1 MLSQNLIHLQ
11 TLHLHGNKKTDSEA
25 TPLSSWQLIQRPDVT
40 KVLVIY
46 NYVML
51 LAFTFTAVFPV
62 FQYTPVDLG
71 GLGFSS
77 AMIAACTGING
88 GSQSIWLLLVF
99 PNLHRRIGTGRI
111 LWWAASAWPVFF
123 LAAPIYHYLLANGYK
138 TLFWS
143 TGPPALFLGSSVA
156 MAFST
161 FFFSFFL
168 LLLPLPLLLWP
179 PSPDKTRRTAGIQ
192 LALNDIA
199 PSHDTLGTLN
209 AIALAIQSGLR
220 AVAPAVATSV
230 YAIGVKYDILGG
242 QLFWLCN
249 VVLAAGLWA
258 LLPLLPEKANGGVK
272 KSGSGRV

>member
-88 GSQSIWLLLVF
+88 GSQSFWLLLVF

-161 FFFSFFL
+161 FFFILFSFLFPPFYSYCPCRFFFL
-168 LLLPLPLLLWP
+168 FFFFFFLFLFFFGPRLLTKP
-179 PSPDKTRRTAGIQ
+179 AAQ
-192 LALNDIA
+192 LASNLLSTISR
-199 PSHDTLGTLN
+199 PRTTH
-209 AIALAIQSGLR
+209 
-220 AVAPAVATSV
+220 
-230 YAIGVKYDILGG
+230 
-242 QLFWLCN
+242 
-249 VVLAAGLWA
+249 WA
-258 LLPLLPEKANGGVK
+258 
-272 KSGSGRV
+272 R

>member
-1 MLSQNLIHLQ
+1 LLSQNLIHLQ

-161 FFFSFFL
+161 FFFILFSFLFPPFFGYCPCRFFFFL
-168 LLLPLPLLLWP
+168 FFFFFFLFLFFFGPRLLTKP
-179 PSPDKTRRTAGIQ
+179 AAQ
-192 LALNDIA
+192 LASNLLSTISR
-199 PSHDTLGTLN
+199 PRTTH
-209 AIALAIQSGLR
+209 
-220 AVAPAVATSV
+220 
-230 YAIGVKYDILGG
+230 
-242 QLFWLCN
+242 
-249 VVLAAGLWA
+249 WA
-258 LLPLLPEKANGGVK
+258 
-272 KSGSGRV
+272 R